1 MILNMH
7 KCSFYPWLLIL
18 THKYM
23 KFFLK
28 LMRFHDL
35 NISNLNTVRSQ
46 IRIKNRK
53 IYWIKKS
60 LSNLSRKFV
69 NKTIFKFRI
78 FVLFVLINIGQQA
91 QLEAPRLEIQVEV
104 DRQFSQNPR
113 QSRVWLI
120 NNKKFKKAGGHRT
133 QITGGQHRT

>member
-1 MILNMH
+1 M
-7 KCSFYPWLLIL
+7 
-18 THKYM
+18 
-23 KFFLK
+23 
-28 LMRFHDL
+28 

-104 DRQFSQNPR
+104 DRQFS
-113 QSRVWLI
+113 
-120 NNKKFKKAGGHRT
+120 
-133 QITGGQHRT
+133 